1 MWKGDDAPRPGG
13 QFVPPQNQAPKQP
26 GGSGA
31 VQPAT
36 PTGAARSGTP
46 AGGSIIITG
55 ELKASEDL
63 TIEGQVD
70 GKIELLQNVLT
81 IGKTAKVR
89 AEILAKS
96 VIVLGEVVGNI
107 TTSEK
112 LEIRDSGT
120 VEGDIVSPRLAVADG
135 ATFRGRVDMN
145 RGQAGAKLAA
155 APATPAQARRPEA
168 AVVAASGQSR

>member
-13 QFVPPQNQAPKQP
+13 QVAAPQAQAPKPP
-26 GGSGA
+26 GGSA
-31 VQPAT
+31 PAQPAT
-36 PTGAARSGTP
+36 PTGAARSGMP
-46 AGGSIIITG
+46 AGGSIVITG

-81 IGKTAKVR
+81 IGPTAKAR

-107 TTSEK
+107 TASEK
-112 LEIRDSGT
+112 LEIRDSGS

-145 RGQAGAKLAA
+145 RGQPGARPAA
-155 APATPAQARRPEA
+155 APAQARQPAA
-168 AVVAASGQSR
+168 AVAAKS

>member
-1 MWKGDDAPRPGG
+1 M
-13 QFVPPQNQAPKQP
+13 
-26 GGSGA
+26 
-31 VQPAT
+31 
-36 PTGAARSGTP
+36 
-46 AGGSIIITG
+46 
-55 ELKASEDL
+55 
-63 TIEGQVD
+63 
-70 GKIELLQNVLT
+70 LT
-81 IGKTAKVR
+81 IGKTAKAR

-155 APATPAQARRPEA
+155 APAQARRPEA
-168 AVVAASGQSR
+168 AVAASGQSR